1 MGFEPTFAKSENGF
15 QDRHHRPLGHPSITQ
30 VKSIRKETASS
41 QKAIQNKYPNVTRFS
56 NSVLTFSMPMLLQA
70 LRIIDA
76 NLNRSSEGL
85 RLLEDVARFILNDA
99 TLSQQLKAIRHD
111 LAEETK
117 SLGVKLLSHRDS
129 EHDVG
134 ANLTLTSQLKG
145 EAQRDLPGVIT
156 ANAKRVE
163 ESLRVIEE
171 LAKLPQISPMLNP
184 AKFEQARFT
193 LYTLEQRLT
202 SRILRQDKVKQLAG
216 IYVILDRQALA
227 GRDEITIGEQVIQGG
242 AKVIQ
247 LRDKQASKAELL
259 PIAKNLKGLCDK
271 YGILFIIND
280 YLDLALAVDADGLH
294 IGQKDLPLPIV
305 RHTLPIDKIVGCSV
319 TTVSQ
324 AIKAQSEGADYIA
337 VGSVFPTK
345 TKGNAVVVGVAGL
358 KQIRQAVTSPLVAIG
373 GINEDNISQVMA
385 AGADSAAVISAVLGQ
400 EDVKKAV
407 QQLLAG
413 IDLAGRKCQN

>member
-1 MGFEPTFAKSENGF
+1 M
-15 QDRHHRPLGHPSITQ
+15 
-30 VKSIRKETASS
+30 
-41 QKAIQNKYPNVTRFS
+41 
-56 NSVLTFSMPMLLQA
+56 SMSLQP

-85 RLLEDVARFILNDA
+85 RLLEDIARFILNDA
-99 TLSQQLKAIRHD
+99 TLSQQLKTLRHD

-117 SLGVKLLSHRDS
+117 PLGVKLLSHRDS
-129 EHDVG
+129 ERDVG
-134 ANLTLTSQLKG
+134 ANLTLPSQLKG
-145 EAQRDLPGVIT
+145 EPERDLPGVIT

-193 LYTLEQRLT
+193 LYALEQILT

-216 IYVILDRQALA
+216 IYVILDRQAMA

-242 AKVIQ
+242 ARVIQ
-247 LRDKQASKAELL
+247 LRDKQASKSELL
-259 PIAKNLKGLCDK
+259 PIAQKLKDLCEK
-271 YGILFIIND
+271 YSVLFIIND

-305 RHTLPIDKIVGCSV
+305 RRALPVDKIVGCSV
-319 TTVSQ
+319 TTASQ
-324 AIKAQSEGADYIA
+324 AIKAQSDGADYIA

-345 TKGNAVVVGVAGL
+345 TKENATVVGVAGL
-358 KQIRQAVTSPLVAIG
+358 RQIRQAVSSPLVAIG

-400 EDVKKAV
+400 EDVKRAV
-407 QQLLAG
+407 QQLLAR
-413 IDLAGRKCQN
+413 IDLAGGKCQN